1 MSNVTKLAKSMS
13 IKWAD
18 DPLIPQWNE
27 EEEVKP
33 QDPMIFKERIT
44 PPGGARQEEQD
55 FAYILREQLNRAMN
69 SIRSDYETLKNV
81 PGALTKTPS
90 EILEAFFKIWN
101 DVQELQMSP
110 VIDSNPTSA
119 AIQFINLI
127 SDIKY
132 SGIKTL
138 ISEKP
143 ISLQEIVQVMSEII
157 EESASKF
164 YEGKF
169 VPKITFAEELLKASN
184 TISEIISKGR

>member
-1 MSNVTKLAKSMS
+1 MS